1 MRLHFQ
7 SYGSGNRALVI
18 LHGLLG
24 SSDNWHTIGRV
35 FGNYVRVF
43 TVDARNHGR
52 SPHSEIFNYKA
63 MAEDVREFLEQ
74 QRISS
79 AHLLGHSMGG
89 KTAMQFAL
97 TYPTMVDKL
106 VVVDIAPRAYESHHD
121 YIFDAISSL
130 GLNVV
135 TSRKEID
142 AALATKIA
150 SPVTRQFV
158 MKNLARDD
166 SGTFRW
172 KLNLNAIGRNYDE
185 VNKAL
190 DSSKHFDKPTLFV
203 KSNKA
208 GYITAD
214 DEGAIQTMFP
224 RSKVIGVDVGHWIHA
239 EAPEEFAR
247 IVLDFLNSQD

>member
-1 MRLHFQ
+1 MQLYYH
-7 SYGSGNRALVI
+7 SYGDRGLPLII

-24 SSDNWHTIGRV
+24 SSDNWHTLGKTFGAHFRV
-35 FGNYVRVF
+35 FAL
-43 TVDARNHGR
+43 DARNHGR
-52 SPHSEIFNYKA
+52 SPHSEIFNFEA

-74 QRISS
+74 QQISS

-89 KTAMQFAL
+89 KTAMQFTL
-97 TYPTMVDKL
+97 TYSTMVDKL
-106 VVVDIAPRAYESHHD
+106 IVVDITPRAYEPHHD

-130 GLNVV
+130 DLNAVS
-135 TSRKEID
+135 SRKEID

-150 SPVTRQFV
+150 SPATRQFV

-166 SGTFRW
+166 SGAFRW
-172 KLNLNAIGRNYDE
+172 KMNLVAIRRNYDE

-190 DSSKHFDKPTLFV
+190 DPSKHFDKPTLFV

-208 GYITAD
+208 GYIIAD
-214 DEGAIQTMFP
+214 DEGVIRTMFP
-224 RSKVIGVDVGHWIHA
+224 RVKVIGVDVGHWIHA

-247 IVLDFLNSQD
+247 IVLDFLNSQE